1 MVSCDWS
8 NDGSV
13 GVLLRHDMVSGLRGW
28 GEGEEGGGLSAIPG
42 SGYETQ
48 RQNHVARLQGTVL

>member
-13 GVLLRHDMVSGLRGW
+13 GVLFRHDMVSGLRGRV
-28 GEGEEGGGLSAIPG
+28 SAIPG
-42 SGYETQ
+42 SGYEIQ
-48 RQNHVARLQGTVL
+48 EQNHVAMLQITVL